1 MPVCLALLEGRPRIL
16 VNRVEQTSLAFDPIS
31 SATWHSAGVGAPTD
45 MRLLLLPL
53 LLLPCTKADSIN
65 QGKGK
70 VLEGR
75 KVRLNNRLLKMRH
88 PAADSKE
95 RAFKQTSDSTCSECS
110 GIIEETLRFQVTGV
124 RNFFRQYSRIKSR
137 LRLAGGKWNKLN
149 FSVETTK
156 TLASMIYGSKWNSSS
171 KVQNETGA
179 ALCHGVYASEMA
191 CDTKVSACRK
201 QQYDAALAKEVKRE

>member
-1 MPVCLALLEGRPRIL
+1 MKVYPCTSLIQVLEHDRIFFVQLSVNFKLKVNGMAKISFFCFSLTSSWIMPVCLALLEGRPRIL

-31 SATWHSAGVGAPTD
+31 SATWHSAGVGAPTN

-88 PAADSKE
+88 PAADSK
-95 RAFKQTSDSTCSECS
+95 
-110 GIIEETLRFQVTGV
+110 V
-124 RNFFRQYSRIKSR
+124 
-137 LRLAGGKWNKLN
+137 
-149 FSVETTK
+149 
-156 TLASMIYGSKWNSSS
+156 
-171 KVQNETGA
+171 
-179 ALCHGVYASEMA
+179 
-191 CDTKVSACRK
+191 TKVKISW
-201 QQYDAALAKEVKRE
+201 LVK